1 MTVSSPPDVIVI
13 GAGAAGLFTAIAAG
27 KRGRRVLVIDHAPE
41 AGRKILISGG
51 GRCNFT
57 NVDAQ
62 PARYLSTNPHFC
74 ISALRRYTP
83 RDFLDLVERHGIAW
97 HEKKL
102 GQLFCDNSARDIL
115 AMLLNEAADAG
126 VEPALDCAVTGVRRA
141 DGGFVLETAR
151 GQLTAPRLV
160 VATGGLSIPK
170 MGATDFAHRLARQF
184 GLDMVRPRPGL
195 VPFTFTPRDL
205 ARTQGLSGV
214 ALDAVVRAGPIGSKG
229 AAFREALLITHR
241 GLSGPSI
248 LQASSYWQPGQP
260 ITVDLTPDLD
270 LAEHLK
276 AAKRARPNAE
286 LKTILGDVL
295 PRRFADRL
303 CGEGAPNGEKG
314 GEVESRP
321 LRDLSDKSLA
331 AVGEMLRRW
340 TVVPAGTE
348 GYRTAEVT
356 VGGIDTNEL
365 SSKTLEAKKVPGLHF
380 VGEAVDVTGW
390 LGGYNFQWAWSSGW
404 VAGQAV

>member
-1 MTVSSPPDVIVI
+1 MTVSSSPDVIVI

-27 KRGRRVLVIDHAPE
+27 KRGRRVVVVDHAPE
-41 AGRKILISGG
+41 AGAKILISGG

-62 PARYLSTNPHFC
+62 PARYLSANPHFC

-115 AMLLNEAADAG
+115 GMLLAEAADAG
-126 VEPALDCAVTGVRRA
+126 VELRLDCAVRDVQGTE
-141 DGGFVLETAR
+141 GGFVLDTAR
-151 GQLTAPRLV
+151 GQMMAPKLV

-170 MGATDFAHRLARQF
+170 MGATDFAYRLAKQF
-184 GLDMVRPRPGL
+184 GLKVVTPRPGL
-195 VPFTFTPRDL
+195 VPFTFTPEDL

-214 ALDAVVRAGPIGSKG
+214 ALDAVVKAGKS
-229 AAFREALLITHR
+229 AFREALLITHR

-276 AAKRARPNAE
+276 AAKRTRPNAE

-295 PRRFADRL
+295 PRRFAERL
-303 CGEGAPNGEKG
+303 CGEGGANG

-321 LRDLSDKSLA
+321 LRDLSDKALA
-331 AVGEMLRRW
+331 AVGEQLRRW

-356 VGGIDTNEL
+356 VGGVDTNDL
-365 SSKTLEAKKVPGLHF
+365 SSKTLEAKAVPGLHF

-404 VAGQAV
+404 VAGQAL

>member
-1 MTVSSPPDVIVI
+1 MSDSSSPDVIVI

-27 KRGRRVLVIDHAPE
+27 KRGRRVTVVDHAPQ
-41 AGRKILISGG
+41 AGAKILISGG

-57 NVDAQ
+57 NLDAQ
-62 PARYLSTNPHFC
+62 PARYLSANPHFC

-83 RDFLDLVERHGIAW
+83 RDFIALVERHGIAW

-126 VEPALDCAVTGVRRA
+126 VDLRLDCAIGGVRA
-141 DGGFVLETAR
+141 GDEGVAGGGFVVDTAR
-151 GQLTAPRLV
+151 GQMTAPKLV

-170 MGATDFAHRLARQF
+170 MGATDFAYRLARQF
-184 GLDMVRPRPGL
+184 GLAVVAPRPGL
-195 VPFTFTPRDL
+195 VPFTFTPQDL

-214 ALDAVVRAGPIGSKG
+214 ALDAVVKAHK

-248 LQASSYWQPGQP
+248 LQASSYWRAGEA

-303 CGEGAPNGEKG
+303 CGEGGAGEI
-314 GEVESRP
+314 ESRP
-321 LRDLSDKSLA
+321 LRDLSDKALA
-331 AVGEMLRRW
+331 AVGEQLRRW

-365 SSKTLEAKKVPGLHF
+365 SSKTLEAKKVPGLHV

-404 VAGQAV
+404 VAGQAL

>member
-1 MTVSSPPDVIVI
+1 MTGSSSPDVIVI

-27 KRGRRVLVIDHAPE
+27 KRGRRVVVVDHAPE

-62 PARYLSTNPHFC
+62 PARYLSSNPHFC
-74 ISALRRYTP
+74 ISALRRYSP

-115 AMLLNEAADAG
+115 DMLLHEAADAD
-126 VEPALDCAVTGVRRA
+126 VELRLDCAVNDVQST
-141 DGGFVLETAR
+141 DGGFALDTVR
-151 GQLTAPRLV
+151 GQMMAPKLV

-170 MGATDFAHRLARQF
+170 MGATDFAYRLARQF
-184 GLDMVRPRPGL
+184 GLNVVTPRPGL
-195 VPFTFTPRDL
+195 VPFTFTPQDL

-214 ALDAVVRAGPIGSKG
+214 ALDATVQAGK
-229 AAFREALLITHR
+229 ALFREALLITHR

-248 LQASSYWQPGQP
+248 LQASSYWRPGQP

-270 LAEHLK
+270 LAGHLK

-295 PRRFADRL
+295 PRRFAERL
-303 CGEGAPNGEKG
+303 CGEGGA

-321 LRDLSDKSLA
+321 LRDLSDKALA
-331 AVGEMLRRW
+331 AVGEQLRRW
-340 TVVPAGTE
+340 SVVPAGTE

-356 VGGIDTNEL
+356 VGGIDTNDL
-365 SSKTLEAKKVPGLHF
+365 SSKTLEAKAVPGLHF

>member
-1 MTVSSPPDVIVI
+1 MTVSSSPDVIVI

-27 KRGRRVLVIDHAPE
+27 KRGRRVVVVDHAPE
-41 AGRKILISGG
+41 AGAKILISGG

-62 PARYLSTNPHFC
+62 PARYLSANPHFC

-83 RDFLDLVERHGIAW
+83 RDFLNLVEHHGIAW

-102 GQLFCDNSARDIL
+102 GQLFCDHSARDIL
-115 AMLLNEAADAG
+115 GMLLTEAADAG
-126 VEPALDCAVTGVRRA
+126 VELRMDCPVRGVQRLDE
-141 DGGFVLETAR
+141 GFVLDTAR
-151 GQLTAPRLV
+151 GRMTAPKLV

-170 MGATDFAHRLARQF
+170 MGATDFAYRLATQF
-184 GLDMVRPRPGL
+184 GLNVVTPRPGL
-195 VPFTFTPRDL
+195 VPFTFTPQDL

-214 ALDAVVRAGPIGSKG
+214 ALDAVVKAGK

-248 LQASSYWQPGQP
+248 LQASSYWRPGQP

-286 LKTILGDVL
+286 LKTILGDIL
-295 PRRFADRL
+295 PRRFAERL
-303 CGEGAPNGEKG
+303 CGEGAATGEKRG
-314 GEVESRP
+314 RWKAVPCATCPTRP
-321 LRDLSDKSLA
+321 W
-331 AVGEMLRRW
+331 RRW
-340 TVVPAGTE
+340 ASNCGAGPWCRPAP
-348 GYRTAEVT
+348 RA
-356 VGGIDTNEL
+356 I
-365 SSKTLEAKKVPGLHF
+365 ARRR
-380 VGEAVDVTGW
+380 
-390 LGGYNFQWAWSSGW
+390 
-404 VAGQAV
+404 

>member
-1 MTVSSPPDVIVI
+1 MTSPASPDVIVI

-27 KRGRRVLVIDHAPE
+27 KRGRRVVVVDHAPT
-41 AGRKILISGG
+41 AGAKILISGG

-62 PARYLSTNPHFC
+62 PSRYLSNNPHFS
-74 ISALRRYTP
+74 ISALRRYGP
-83 RDFLDLVERHGIAW
+83 RDFLALVERHGIAW

-115 AMLLNEAADAG
+115 AMLLNEAADSG
-126 VEPALDCAVTGVRRA
+126 VELRLDCAVRGVSAA
-141 DGGFVLETAR
+141 DGGFVVDTAR
-151 GQLTAPRLV
+151 GQMTAPRLV

-170 MGATDFAHRLARQF
+170 MGATDFAYRLARQF
-184 GLDMVRPRPGL
+184 GLAMVAPRPGL
-195 VPFTFTPRDL
+195 VPFTFTPQDL

-214 ALDAVVRAGPIGSKG
+214 ALDAVVRAGK

-295 PRRFADRL
+295 PRRFAERL
-303 CGEGAPNGEKG
+303 CGEGGA

-321 LRDLSDKSLA
+321 LRDLSDKALA
-331 AVGEMLRRW
+331 AVAETLRRW
-340 TVVPAGTE
+340 TVTPAGTE

-356 VGGIDTNEL
+356 VGGIDTDEL
-365 SSKTLEAKKVPGLHF
+365 SSKTLEAKRVPGLHF